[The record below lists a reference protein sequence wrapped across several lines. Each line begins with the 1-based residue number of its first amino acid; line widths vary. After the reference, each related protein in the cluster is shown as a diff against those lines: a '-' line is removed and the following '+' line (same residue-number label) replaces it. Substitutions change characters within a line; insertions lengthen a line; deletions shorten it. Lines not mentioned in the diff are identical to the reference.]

1 MSTTKKTITLR
12 LLAVILICITCLA
25 NFNITANAAV
35 TCDIPVSRNVNG
47 WVVPAGSSK
56 QSSTELYLYPG
67 DIVYFNFTYTPSSA
81 SMSFG
86 LSTPSNKF
94 RLFNTAAGSGVARYT
109 MTINEEGVHKFK
121 VRNNSSG
128 QNVTVNGRYSTGCS
142 YPFRSSYMA
151 TKISQSYSSSHYGMD
166 IVASNPGDIKGYPIY
181 SVGSGT
187 VKVSTYS
194 SSAGYYAV
202 VVGKGGYT
210 TRYLHMNSQPSVSVE
225 NAINESTLIGYVG
238 NSGTSSGYHLHID
251 VNTVNGYYGGSA
263 SNNVN
268 SSTTIDPKTLF
279 PQISFTY

>member
-1 MSTTKKTITLR
+1 MSTKTIRLR

-35 TCDIPVSRNVNG
+35 TCDIPVSRNVNS

-56 QSSTELYLYPG
+56 QSSTELYLHPG
-67 DIVYFNFTYTPSSA
+67 DIVYFDFTYTPASV

-86 LSTPSNKF
+86 LLTPSNKF
-94 RLFNTAAGSGVARYT
+94 RLFNTTAGSGVARN
-109 MTINEEGVHKFK
+109 TITIKEQGIYKFR

-128 QNVTVNGRYSTGCS
+128 QNVTINGRYSTGCS
-142 YPFRSSYMA
+142 YPFRGSYIA
-151 TKISQSYSSSHYGMD
+151 KKISQSYSSSHYGMD
-166 IVASNPGDIKGYPIY
+166 IVESTPGAIAGYQIY

-187 VKVSTYS
+187 VKVATYS

-202 VVGKGGYT
+202 VVGNGGYT
-210 TRYLHMNSQPSVSVE
+210 TRYLHMNSQPKVSTE
-225 NAINESTLIGYVG
+225 SAIDESTLIGYVG
-238 NSGTSSGYHLHID
+238 NSGKSTGYHLHID

-268 SSTTIDPKTLF
+268 SNTSRNRSCPAAF
-279 PQISFTY
+279 G